1 MAVMTPPS
9 QQATTSSDKGSHK
22 GSSKSIPVGR
32 PRAGFPAPRQLATPT
47 DLKPEEVQKVTE
59 FVNKLVADHFALY
72 VKYKNFHWHLSSSH
86 FRDYHLMFDEH
97 ADELFTVIDPLAER
111 IRKIGGTT
119 IRSINHIQELTSV
132 VDDDEDYVTPQAM
145 IERLLEENKK
155 SLKLTRDALEVT
167 DRCRDYPTNDL
178 LQAILDS
185 AERRTWFLHEISQ
198 GADNAA

>member
-1 MAVMTPPS
+1 MAVLTPPS
-9 QQATTSSDKGSHK
+9 QQTTTDTEGTSRKGSA
-22 GSSKSIPVGR
+22 KSIPVGR
-32 PRAGFPAPRQLATPT
+32 PKGGYPAPRQLATPT

-59 FVNKLVADHFALY
+59 ICNQIVADHFALY

-97 ADELFTVIDPLAER
+97 AAELLAAIDPLAER

-119 IRSINHIQELTSV
+119 IRSINHIQELTEV
-132 VDDDEDYVTPQAM
+132 ADDDEVYVTPQAM
-145 IERLLEENKK
+145 IERLLDENKK
-155 SLKLTRDALEVT
+155 SLKTTRDAIEVT
-167 DRCRDYPTNDL
+167 DEARDYPTNDL
-178 LQAILDS
+178 LQELLDA

>member
-9 QQATTSSDKGSHK
+9 QQTATETDGATRKGAA
-22 GSSKSIPVGR
+22 KSMPVGR
-32 PRAGFPAPRQLATPT
+32 PKGGFPAPRQLATPT
-47 DLKPEEVQKVTE
+47 DLKPEEVQAVTE
-59 FVNKLVADHFALY
+59 ICNKIVADHFALY
-72 VKYKNFHWHLSSSH
+72 IKYKNFHWHLSSSH

-97 ADELFTVIDPLAER
+97 ADEIFGDIDPLAER

-119 IRSINHIQELTSV
+119 IRSVNHVQELTEV

-155 SLKLTRDALEVT
+155 SLGVTRDALEIT
-167 DRCRDYPTNDL
+167 DKARDYPTNDL
-178 LQAILDS
+178 LQSMLDA

>member
-9 QQATTSSDKGSHK
+9 QQTANSSENGTRK
-22 GSSKSIPVGR
+22 GSSKSMPVGR
-32 PRAGFPAPRQLATPT
+32 PKGGFPAPRQLATPT

-59 FVNKLVADHFALY
+59 IVNKIVADHFALY

-97 ADELFTVIDPLAER
+97 ADELFSVIDPLAER

-119 IRSINHIQELTSV
+119 IRSLNHIQELTGV

-145 IERLLEENKK
+145 IERLLGKQKVFE
-155 SLKLTRDALEVT
+155 T
-167 DRCRDYPTNDL
+167 DPRCT
-178 LQAILDS
+178 
-185 AERRTWFLHEISQ
+185 
-198 GADNAA
+198 

>member
-9 QQATTSSDKGSHK
+9 QQTAETDGSGKKGASK
-22 GSSKSIPVGR
+22 GIPVGR
-32 PRAGFPAPRQLATPT
+32 PRGGFPAPRQLATPT

-59 FVNKLVADHFALY
+59 ICNQIVADHFALY

-97 ADELFTVIDPLAER
+97 ADELFGAIDPLAER

-119 IRSINHIQELTSV
+119 IRSINHIQELTGV

-155 SLKLTRDALEVT
+155 SLKTTRDAIEIT
-167 DRCRDYPTNDL
+167 DEARDYPTNDL
-178 LQAILDS
+178 LQDLLDA

>member
-1 MAVMTPPS
+1 MAVLTPPS
-9 QQATTSSDKGSHK
+9 LQAAETDGTTKKGASK
-22 GSSKSIPVGR
+22 GIPVGR
-32 PRAGFPAPRQLATPT
+32 PRGGFPAPRQLATPT

-59 FVNKLVADHFALY
+59 ICNQIVADHFALY

-97 ADELFTVIDPLAER
+97 ADELFGAIDPLAER

-119 IRSINHIQELTSV
+119 IRSLNHIQELTEV
-132 VDDDEDYVTPQAM
+132 ADDDEDYVTPQAM

-155 SLKLTRDALEVT
+155 SLKTTRDAIEIT
-167 DRCRDYPTNDL
+167 DEARDYPTNDL
-178 LQAILDS
+178 LQELLDA